1 MKEFWNERYSEA
13 QYAYGLEANDFL
25 KAQAIGSGLKVLCL
39 AEGEGRNGIYLAKLG
54 NEVTC
59 IDYSEAGLQKTQ
71 KLAKQN
77 GVEVTCVCADLGQ
90 MNLQAETWDLIIG
103 IFAHFP
109 KTVKEHIWP
118 QVYDALKPG
127 GQLIAEVYDEEQLR
141 FGTGGPQQLDLLYSV
156 EELETLLSTN
166 FQHLLIEKV
175 YREVHEGTYH
185 NGASSTLQVIAQ
197 K

>member
-25 KAQAIGSGLKVLCL
+25 KAQQIGSGLKILCL
-39 AEGEGRNGIYLAKLG
+39 AEGEGRNGVYLAKLG

-59 IDYSEAGLQKTQ
+59 VDYSEAGLEKTRT
-71 KLAKQN
+71 LAKQN

-90 MNLQAETWDLIIG
+90 MNLQAASWDLIIG

-109 KTVKEHIWP
+109 KSVKEHIWP

-141 FGTGGPQQLDLLYSV
+141 FGTGGPQQLDLLYTV
-156 EELETLLSTN
+156 DELETLLSTN
-166 FQHLLIEKV
+166 FQHRLIEKV

-185 NGASSTLQVIAQ
+185 NGASATIQVLAH

>member
-1 MKEFWNERYSEA
+1 MKEFWNERYAETTF
-13 QYAYGLEANDFL
+13 AYGLEANDFL
-25 KAQAIGSGLKVLCL
+25 KAQPISSGLKVLCL
-39 AEGEGRNGIYLAKLG
+39 AEGEGRNGVYLAKLG

-59 IDYSEAGLQKTQ
+59 VDYSEAGLEKTQ
-71 KLAKQN
+71 TLAKQN

-90 MNLQAETWDLIIG
+90 MNLQAETWDLIVG

-109 KTVKEHIWP
+109 KSVKEHIWP

-127 GQLIAEVYDEEQLR
+127 GQLIIEVYDQEQLR
-141 FGTGGPQQLDLLYSV
+141 FGTGGPQHADLLYSV
-156 EELETLLSTN
+156 DELELLFSTN
-166 FQHLLIEKV
+166 FQFIQIEKV

-185 NGASSTLQVIAQ
+185 NGASATLQVIAQ